1 MDGVACIDDRVA
13 AVGENPVWDD
23 RRGVL
28 WWTDIYGGRV
38 MGLDPAGGRRWDHRL
53 HGCRLAAALAP
64 ASDGRLLVGSER
76 GLVLLDP
83 DAFGAG
89 LEAVSDPRGG
99 RTWLAFNDAR
109 TDPHG
114 ALWIG
119 TYDERPGE
127 AGAVLFRIG
136 RDGTV
141 DEPWGGVAV
150 VNGPAFSPDGAM
162 LYVADTMARQV
173 LSAPL
178 GPDGLLAAPRPFA
191 TLDGEGGPDG
201 LTTDAEGGLW
211 VAHWQGGRVVRVLP
225 SGLFDREIP
234 LPVPM
239 TLSCAFGGP
248 GLRTLYVTTATDGMD
263 EAALDAAPLSGRL
276 FAVDAGVAGLPER
289 CFDPALISA
298 RGPRA

>member
-1 MDGVACIDDRVA
+1 MTGAACLDDRIAV
-13 AVGENPVWDD
+13 VGECPLWDE
-23 RRGVL
+23 RRG
-28 WWTDIYGGRV
+28 
-38 MGLDPAGGRRWDHRL
+38 RL
-53 HGCRLAAALAP
+53 HWVDMYGPALHGLEPATGRCSTLRLDGHRLAAALAP
-64 ASDGRLLVGSER
+64 SSDGRLLVGTDR
-76 GLVLLDP
+76 GLHLADP
-83 DAFGAG
+83 ESGG
-89 LEAVSDPRGG
+89 LERVGDPRGE
-99 RTWLAFNDAR
+99 RPWLAFNDAR

-136 RDGTV
+136 PDGTV

-150 VNGPAFSPDGAM
+150 VNGPAFSPDGAT
-162 LYVADTMARQV
+162 LYVADTMAGRI

-178 GPDGLLAAPRPFA
+178 GPDGLLGAPRPFA
-191 TLDGEGGPDG
+191 ELDGEGGPDG

-225 SGLFDREIP
+225 SGRFDREIL

-248 GLRTLYVTTATDGMD
+248 GLRTLYVTTATDGMT
-263 EAALDAAPLSGRL
+263 EAALGAAPLSGRL
-276 FAVDAGVAGLPER
+276 FGVDAGVTGLPER
-289 CFDPALISA
+289 CFDLALVSS